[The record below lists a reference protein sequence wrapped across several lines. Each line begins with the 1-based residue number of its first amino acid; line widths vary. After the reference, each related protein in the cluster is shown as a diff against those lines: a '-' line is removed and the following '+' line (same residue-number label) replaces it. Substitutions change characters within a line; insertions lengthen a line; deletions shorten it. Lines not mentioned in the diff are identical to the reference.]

1 MSVLAMNL
9 IFLNVDFKNPDG
21 ILSTVFI
28 FLLMLSIITLQKTE
42 EGVII
47 NYIAE
52 LDVKF
57 KEEKNWKKLI
67 EEL

>member
-28 FLLMLSIITLQKTE
+28 FLLMLSIITLQTTE